1 MLRRFGIEDLRL
13 DPKKSVFGV
22 KQVTYLGFIVT
33 AGEGISMDPAKVE
46 AVRKWEA
53 PTNVRDVRAFLGFAN
68 FYRPFIRNFSRIAM
82 PLSNMTKKN
91 TPFLMERPPTQGL

>member
-1 MLRRFGIEDLRL
+1 MDNILIYTRGPKSEHWKAVRDVLRRFGIEDLRL

-68 FYRPFIRNFSRIAM
+68 FYQSFIRNFS
-82 PLSNMTKKN
+82 
-91 TPFLMERPPTQGL
+91 